1 MAEYKI
7 TLNGTEYYLQV
18 EKIKGDDDRPV
29 RAPVSAKP
37 ALAPPPR
44 PVAPQRTPASAPAP
58 AKPSAFEKPA
68 TAVASGS
75 GGREEITA
83 PIPGRVVDIL
93 VKEGQ
98 DVKKGEVL
106 LILDA
111 MKMENEV
118 VASGDGMVGQILT
131 SKDAFVNA
139 GDVLMVLL

>member
-18 EKIKGDDDRPV
+18 EKIKGNDDRPA
-29 RAPVSAKP
+29 RAPAPPKP

-44 PVAPQRTPASAPAP
+44 PAAPQRTPVPAPAP
-58 AKPSAFEKPA
+58 AKPPAFERPA
-68 TAVASGS
+68 APAVTGS
-75 GGREEITA
+75 RGREEITA
-83 PIPGRVVDIL
+83 PIPGRVVEIL

-98 DVKKGEVL
+98 AVKKGEVL

-118 VASGDGMVGQILT
+118 VAPGDGTVGQILT
-131 SKDAFVNA
+131 SKDASVNA
-139 GDVLMVLL
+139 GDVLMELL